1 MPGPIRTQIADTL
14 YSPEGATLNGKI
26 VVSTTASWTSA
37 DGFLMLQGFSIWV
50 PVVNG
55 VLDISLVPN
64 EGSNPASTYS
74 VAMQMTDGYF
84 EQTWN
89 VPSSSTPVNLAAV
102 VVS

>member
-1 MPGPIRTQIADTL
+1 
-14 YSPEGATLNGKI
+14 
-26 VVSTTASWTSA
+26 
-37 DGFLMLQGFSIWV
+37 
-50 PVVNG
+50 
-55 VLDISLVPN
+55 VPN